1 MPYHARMAKRP
12 WTWNEKAM
20 MRFVAAARAG
30 DLHTILDASPD
41 EDLQTVLQRDDS
53 REYKHGWE
61 RLLALYLA
69 QDHFKHEMDGIIYG
83 YAELRY
89 FVYDDEGYTQQ
100 RLAVDLGMLHSV
112 DNFGLHDV
120 ELAYEYWQA
129 ALDGPYPPG
138 TQEEFAKVEPLLDE
152 QTRARLAPLLASR

>member
-1 MPYHARMAKRP
+1 MAKRP
-12 WTWNEKAM
+12 WAWNEKAM

-53 REYKHGWE
+53 RKYKHGWE

-89 FVYDDEGYTQQ
+89 FSYD
-100 RLAVDLGMLHSV
+100 
-112 DNFGLHDV
+112 
-120 ELAYEYWQA
+120 A
-129 ALDGPYPPG
+129 AGDAGR
-138 TQEEFAKVEPLLDE
+138 TRQDRASARRADTCS
-152 QTRARLAPLLASR
+152 TRATAGIALNHTITASTAAT